1 MGIFQFHFT
10 THDAISMA
18 IAIVILLAVC
28 IWVQTFRK
36 KQYDFMGKI
45 WYFFIFSG
53 ILILVSAF
61 SLATKHFNYGLDF
74 TGGTIL
80 EVAFEKPP
88 GAEDIRG
95 VLTEYNPDL
104 SDAVIQIEEESGVT
118 APGQVLAKKAL
129 IRTKELQPKDIEA
142 LVKALSAKFGKLE
155 LKKQE
160 TVGPIIGKE
169 LKQNA
174 LFAILI
180 ALGIQLIYITFRF
193 GIQMRYGLAADIA
206 MAHDVIVMVGI
217 YSVVGRQVDSPF
229 LAALLTVI
237 GYSVMDSIVIFDR
250 IRENLKLMKK
260 GTFQE
265 IVNTSV
271 NQTMTRSVNTL
282 MTVLITLFALY
293 YFGGPT
299 LKNFAFALL
308 VGVTS
313 GAYSSVFVASPLLII
328 FDNMVRKGEQE
339 RVIARRA
346 ALQAAEDSKLAEKA
360 KKAAAPSKVSR
371 ITTPLEEDYPEAE
384 DLTSAPSESEDKLK
398 ARVKTRARRKAVRR
412 RR

>member
-1 MGIFQFHFT
+1 MSIFQFHFT
-10 THDAISMA
+10 TSDAISMA
-18 IAIVILLAVC
+18 ITIVILLAVC

-53 ILILVSAF
+53 IIILISAF

-80 EVAFEKPP
+80 EVAFERPP
-88 GAEDIRG
+88 SAEDIRG
-95 VLTEYNPDL
+95 VLTGYNPDL
-104 SDAVIQIEEESGVT
+104 SDAVIQISEESGVS

-129 IRTKELQPKDIEA
+129 IRTKELQPKDIDSI
-142 LVKALSAKFGKLE
+142 VKALNAKFGNLE

-160 TVGPIIGKE
+160 TVGPIIGNE

-174 LFAILI
+174 LLAILI
-180 ALGIQLIYITFRF
+180 ALGIQLVYITFRF

-206 MAHDVIVMVGI
+206 MAHDVVVMVGI

-260 GTFQE
+260 GVFQE
-265 IVNTSV
+265 VVNTSV

-313 GAYSSVFVASPLLII
+313 GAYSSVFIASPLLII
-328 FDNMVRKGEQE
+328 FDNMVKKGEQE
-339 RVIARRA
+339 RVLARRA
-346 ALQAAEDSKLAEKA
+346 ALQAAEDNKLSEKA
-360 KKAAAPSKVSR
+360 KKAVVPSKVSR
-371 ITTPLEEDYPEAE
+371 INTPLEEDYPGAE
-384 DLTSAPSESEDKLK
+384 DLTSASSESDDKLK
-398 ARVKTRARRKAVRR
+398 ARVKARARRKAVRR